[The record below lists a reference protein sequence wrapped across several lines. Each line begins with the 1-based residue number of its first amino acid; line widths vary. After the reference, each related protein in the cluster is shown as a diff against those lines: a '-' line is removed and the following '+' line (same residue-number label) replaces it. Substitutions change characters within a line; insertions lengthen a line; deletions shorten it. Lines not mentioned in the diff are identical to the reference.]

1 MYDIVRIM
9 VHDLRKN
16 SFRCKFFFV
25 VHAGTGGL
33 CRAHEISCTKISG
46 YSGPGPRIWLTDSQ
60 VGEILHWAEFLLCA
74 GRFLQSVAEYFG
86 LTLVFVWNRA
96 PRGGFNYFSG
106 LC

>member
-33 CRAHEISCTKISG
+33 CSAHEISCTKISG